1 MTVNA
6 QDAPARRIPWA
17 ELALLTALAAAVRL
31 VGIDQSLWLDEL
43 ITTWVALSPDGAMAE
58 RAAAWNGTTPYYWLV
73 RASIAC
79 FGTAEWAVRLPSLVF
94 GCAVPV
100 VVYALA
106 RSVTGSSWGARL
118 AGVLAALDG
127 LTAACAADARP
138 YPLIQFFGA
147 LHLLAFWLLLN
158 GGSWRW
164 RLVFVATALGLGY
177 TQFTGLTIIAGE
189 MAFYALLLAR
199 GEPSA
204 YRASR
209 FAFDLVVCGVLLL
222 PLIPLIREIAG
233 RKANFEL
240 IPAPAWLDSL
250 VLAHRQAVYLLL
262 PAVAAAVVR
271 FARSGPAEQGG
282 RDVPRAAHFLLVVFY
297 GTAVPLWL
305 FHRAT
310 GTPVF
315 QPRYT
320 TILFLLPMVAAGL
333 CVSVW
338 PGRAAKLA
346 FACAALALGQVTDG
360 VLRRDLGAN
369 GSPRLRNEDWREAI
383 AWVNERGG
391 GRPSPVFVRS
401 GLIET
406 DGYLASETRA
416 EYLTL
421 PVNAVYPL
429 DPTNRFVRSLTYSG
443 HFYSEVDVA
452 LVMVSADAWFV
463 VKGDDA
469 FADEVIRRATERLAR
484 LGVSVAVEDRK
495 VWRNVVAFRLVR
507 VP

>member
-6 QDAPARRIPWA
+6 QDAPTRRIPWV
-17 ELALLTALAAAVRL
+17 ELALLTALTVAVRL
-31 VGIDQSLWLDEL
+31 VGINQSLWLDEL
-43 ITTWVALSPDGAMAE
+43 ITTWVALSPDGAMSE
-58 RAAAWNGTTPYYWLV
+58 RAAAWNAATPYYWLV
-73 RASIAC
+73 RASITC

-94 GCAVPV
+94 GCAVPL
-100 VVYALA
+100 VVYSLA
-106 RSVTGSSWGARL
+106 RSVTGSVWGARL
-118 AGVLAALDG
+118 AGGLAALDG
-127 LTAACAADARP
+127 LTAAAAADARP

-189 MAFYALLLAR
+189 MAFFALLLAR
-199 GEPSA
+199 REPPA

-209 FAFDLVVCGVLLL
+209 FAFDLVVCGLLLL
-222 PLIPLIREIAG
+222 PLVPLIREIAG

-240 IPAPAWLDSL
+240 MPAPAWLDSL
-250 VLAHRQAVYLLL
+250 VLAHRQVVYLIL
-262 PAVAAAVVR
+262 PAVAAAIVR
-271 FARSGPAEQGG
+271 FARPGPAEQGG
-282 RDVPRAAHFLLVVFY
+282 RDVSRPAHFLLIVFY

-338 PGRAAKLA
+338 PGRAARVV
-346 FACAALALGQVTDG
+346 FACAALVLGQVTDG
-360 VLRRDLGAN
+360 VFRRDLGAN

-391 GRPSPVFVRS
+391 GRASPVFVRS

-406 DGYLASETRA
+406 DGYLVSPTRA
-416 EYLTL
+416 DYLTL
-421 PVNAVYPL
+421 PVRAVYPL
-429 DPTNRFVRSLTYSG
+429 APADRPVRSLTYSG
-443 HFYSEVDVA
+443 DVYSDADLE
-452 LVMVSADAWFV
+452 LIRSSAETWFI
-463 VKGDDA
+463 VKGDEA
-469 FADEVIRRATERLAR
+469 LADGVARRATEKLAR
-484 LGVSVAVEDRK
+484 AGVTVAVEDRK
-495 VWRNVVAFRLVR
+495 AWRNVVAFRLVQTR
-507 VP
+507 